1 MNKFSILLAILL
13 YVLIYFIRFQQGGW
27 EFKTE
32 ILKDFRAGLDKQ
44 IGNFLPSPQSELLS
58 GILLGQNEDLPGR
71 LRLALRDTSTLHIVV
86 ASGQNLSMLAG
97 FCLLLSGLIKRKL
110 AIALSFLAIIFY
122 VLLTGAEIPI
132 LRAAVM
138 VSLTFLAQVIGREK
152 DGAWVLF
159 WTVVLM
165 LLVNPNWLFELSFQ
179 LSVLATT
186 GLVILAPIIMK
197 KLKFLPGFIKQDLS
211 VSLGAQLLVLP
222 IIAQNFHQFSLVALP
237 ANLLVLW
244 TIPFI
249 MIGGAILL
257 ILSFITPSLAVI
269 MANLLNGLLSYFV
282 FIVSFLGSYEFAWIY
297 VGEQMWLV
305 WIGYYLIIAALVKFL
320 YDPS

>member
-1 MNKFSILLAILL
+1 VNKFSIILAILL
-13 YVLIYFIRFQQGGW
+13 YVLIYFIRLQQGGW

-32 ILKDFRAGLDKQ
+32 ILKDFRAGLDNQ
-44 IGNFLPSPQSELLS
+44 ISSLLPTPQAELLS

-110 AIALSFLAIIFY
+110 AISLSFLAITFY

-159 WTVVLM
+159 WTVALM
-165 LLVNPNWLFELSFQ
+165 LLINPNWLFELSFQ

-197 KLKFLPGFIKQDLS
+197 RLKFLPIFIKQDLS

-249 MIGGAILL
+249 MIGGAILIL
-257 ILSFITPSLAVI
+257 LSFITPPLAVI
-269 MANLLNGLLSYFV
+269 VASLLNALLSYFV
-282 FIVSFLGSYEFAWIY
+282 FIVSLFGSYEFAWIY

-305 WIGYYLIIAALVKFL
+305 WLGYYLIIAALVKFL
-320 YDPS
+320 YESR